1 MKVSQNFTSEFPE
14 KHGERWKYQ
23 SKSKGFPERPLWE
36 SPETQLRTYW
46 TSTKMLPQTEPNPP
60 KQRKKHKTKI
70 RTKPMPAKNRY
81 GLLALTA
88 RETEV
93 LSLIAQ
99 GKTNY
104 EIGVILS
111 ASTGTICKHVEHILC
126 KLDVKNR
133 TAAAVIALAAVARG
147 AGRVSLRLGLFLSWI
162 FSVFGG
168 LTVMGVAT

>member
-1 MKVSQNFTSEFPE
+1 
-14 KHGERWKYQ
+14 
-23 SKSKGFPERPLWE
+23 
-36 SPETQLRTYW
+36 
-46 TSTKMLPQTEPNPP
+46 MLPQTESKRP
-60 KQRKKHKTKI
+60 KQKKRHKMKM

-81 GLLALTA
+81 GLLGLTA

-104 EIGVILS
+104 EIGVVLS

-133 TAAAVIALAAVARG
+133 TAAAVIALATVGRAKNMSQLVRRCDFSAVPRG
-147 AGRVSLRLGLFLSWI
+147 RAILKRTNF
-162 FSVFGG
+162 
-168 LTVMGVAT
+168 